1 MGSFCVNSEKRGF
14 GLRVVIVR
22 MEMRGLIREIFREF
36 GKFML
41 GDGIEDG
48 FCFEWICVLLI
59 IL

>member
-1 MGSFCVNSEKRGF
+1 MGSSCVNSEKRGS
-14 GLRVVIVR
+14 GLRVVTVR
-22 MEMRGLIREIFREF
+22 MEMRGLIREIFREL

-48 FCFEWICVLLI
+48 FCLEWICVPLT